1 MEGLR
6 RIGLLCVGTMIVLLV
21 LSHCDSA
28 GAESPLPPDPPSPT
42 VQANAG
48 GPYRALVTDP
58 QILFSAEA
66 SVIPGGLTVSFHWD
80 FGDGFSGTGQSPS
93 HSYVDTVAQYSAVLV
108 LRDQQNVEL
117 SRDTARVRIRER
129 PEARFEV
136 LNVDSLEIGTPVVFD
151 ASEST
156 DDGLGYVAAFHWD
169 FDYDGS
175 FSPTRV
181 SAHDQISHIFTA
193 HGPYSVALTV
203 EDDDGFHSLVVHV
216 PIAVSDRAGA
226 RVSVE

>member
-1 MEGLR
+1 MEVLR
-6 RIGLLCVGTMIVLLV
+6 RIGLLCVGTLVVLFA

-28 GAESPLPPDPPSPT
+28 GAESPLPPEPPSPT
-42 VQANAG
+42 VHANAG

-58 QILFSAEA
+58 QIVFSAEE
-66 SVIPGGLTVSFHWD
+66 SVIPGGVSVSFHWD
-80 FGDGFSGTGQSPS
+80 FGDGSSGSGQSPT
-93 HSYVDTVAQYSAVLV
+93 HLYDAQVAQYSAVLV

-117 SRDTARVRIRER
+117 SRDTARVRVRER

-151 ASEST
+151 ASESV

-181 SAHDQISHIFTA
+181 SANDQVSHIFTTPGA
-193 HGPYSVALTV
+193 YSVALMV
-203 EDDDGFHSLVVHV
+203 EDDDGFSSLVVHV
-216 PIAVSDRAGA
+216 PIEMSDRAGA